1 MTTKVKKEKK
11 LPEGWPMFDI
21 HLGCPGWPM
30 CEDEDEDDY
39 LLQPHPPIDVGDGC
53 NNPCP
58 WDWVEDDDPQKIRWL
73 KKQAKLKEQSNA
85 YR

>member
-21 HLGCPGWPM
+21 HLGCAGWPM
-30 CEDEDEDDY
+30 CEDEHDY
-39 LLQPHPPIDVGDGC
+39 ASGYQAVDVGDGC
-53 NNPCP
+53 RNPCP

-73 KKQAKLKEQSNA
+73 KKQAKLKEVSHVN
-85 YR
+85 